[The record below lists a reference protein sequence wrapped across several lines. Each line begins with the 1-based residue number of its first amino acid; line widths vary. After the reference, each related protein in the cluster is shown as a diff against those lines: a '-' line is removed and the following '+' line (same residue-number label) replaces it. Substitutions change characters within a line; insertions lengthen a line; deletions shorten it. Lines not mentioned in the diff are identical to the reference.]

1 MKNRA
6 LFLIISLL
14 ALGAGA
20 LVLMRT
26 GDHSQP
32 PAGRPTLATPAA
44 PASAPDQR
52 PTQASSQTTASARV
66 PAYQTAA
73 DVQHLAPTLAP
84 AQFSGK
90 ARTAYQVVAEIPKTI
105 AQLPCYC
112 HCDETFGH
120 KSLHT
125 CFVDDHAAHCAVCVD
140 EALLAYQLEKQD
152 KLTPAQVRAVIIE
165 KYSGAHAAH

>member
-1 MKNRA
+1 MKNKA
-6 LFLIISLL
+6 LLLIISLL

-20 LVLMRT
+20 LVLTRT
-26 GDHSQP
+26 RDHSQVSTE
-32 PAGRPTLATPAA
+32 RPTRATPATPAA
-44 PASAPDQR
+44 PASAADQ
-52 PTQASSQTTASARV
+52 PSTLATPSASV
-66 PAYQTAA
+66 PAYQNAA
-73 DVQHLAPTLAP
+73 EVQHLAPTLPP

-90 ARTAYQVVAEIPKTI
+90 ARTAYQLVAEIPKTI

-140 EALLAYQLEKQD
+140 EALLAYKLETQD

-165 KYSGAHAAH
+165 KYSGAHADH